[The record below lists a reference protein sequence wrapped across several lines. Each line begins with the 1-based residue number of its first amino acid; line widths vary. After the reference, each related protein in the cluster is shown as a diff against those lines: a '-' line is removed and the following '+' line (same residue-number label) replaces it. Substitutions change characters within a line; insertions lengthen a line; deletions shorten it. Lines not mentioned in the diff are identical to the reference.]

1 MKKKTIGIIG
11 GMGPLA
17 TIDLYN
23 KILSCTCAENDQDNI
38 HVIIDSNTSIP
49 DRTKAILHSG
59 ESPLYEL
66 IRSAHRLEFMGAD
79 ILIMACNTAHYYYE
93 QMAPH
98 IKTLFIHMIDE
109 TAKEVRA
116 LGYGCVGLLASEGT
130 CRSGIYDMSFKKLG
144 IELIKPSE
152 EAQRHVT
159 SIIYDGVKAGKA
171 QYPTHG
177 LHKALEELSSKG
189 AEAFVLGCT
198 ELPVAFARYGI
209 EANTI
214 DPTEVLARRAV
225 ERALADDEKLVI

>member
-1 MKKKTIGIIG
+1 MTKMIIGIIG

-23 KILSCTCAENDQDNI
+23 KILSFTGAKTDQDNI
-38 HVIIDSNTSIP
+38 HVIIDGNTSIP
-49 DRTKAILHSG
+49 DRTQAILHSG
-59 ESPLYEL
+59 QSPVCEL

-98 IKTLFIHMIDE
+98 LKAAFIHMIDE
-109 TAKEVRA
+109 TAKEVKA
-116 LGYGCVGLLASEGT
+116 LGYGSAGLLASEGT
-130 CRSGIYDMSFKKLG
+130 CQSGIYDKSFEKLG
-144 IELIKPSE
+144 IKLIKPSKE
-152 EAQRHVT
+152 MQRHVT

-171 QYPTHG
+171 HFPIEDF
-177 LHKALEELSSKG
+177 HKALQELSSKG
-189 AEAFVLGCT
+189 AETFVLGCT

-225 ERALADDEKLVI
+225 ERALANEE